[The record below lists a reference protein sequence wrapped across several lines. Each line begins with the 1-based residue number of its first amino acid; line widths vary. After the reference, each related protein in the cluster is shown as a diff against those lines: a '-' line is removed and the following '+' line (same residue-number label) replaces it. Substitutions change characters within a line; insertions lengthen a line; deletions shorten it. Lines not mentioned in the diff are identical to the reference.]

1 MKGLLNYTQIIT
13 IKNLPHYH
21 HTCYYNT
28 IKTHLNFTPKSCIR
42 HDPFLQSAIN
52 AATLRFHES
61 LRSEPLFHDPYAAC
75 LVSPSTSVDV
85 KKTAHP
91 YCVITRFLDDKLLQ
105 ILGHTD
111 DLKQVV
117 LLTDGAD
124 TRAYRLTWPSS
135 MLIFDV
141 SEEQI
146 YIELSRKLK
155 DAGAEISRNCFLI
168 HVPRETPNIQDAL
181 RKKGFNGNRPS
192 IWLLQGLPLSTLASL
207 EEILLTVA
215 SLAMKGCVLI
225 GEVPAKLIETTH
237 ELEVSREELMHK
249 IFMRHG
255 FQVQVIDYDQVAKKL
270 GGEQPNEPSN
280 SILFVAEHLRFSD
293 DQMETWRREFQ
304 RAEDEGDEEGFE
316 DL

>member
-1 MKGLLNYTQIIT
+1 MEGILSFTHIST
-13 IKNLPHYH
+13 IKMLPHFHGNWYKK
-21 HTCYYNT
+21 T
-28 IKTHLNFTPKSCIR
+28 KTHFKFTAKSSNGD
-42 HDPFLQSAIN
+42 DPLLQSAIN
-52 AATLRFHES
+52 AVTLRFHET

-75 LVSPSTSVDV
+75 LVSPSTSIDV
-85 KKTAHP
+85 KKSVHP
-91 YCVITRFLDDKLLQ
+91 YCLITRFLDDKLLQ
-105 ILGHTD
+105 IVGHTD
-111 DLKQVV
+111 ELKQVV

-141 SEEQI
+141 STERI
-146 YIELSRKLK
+146 YSKFSLMLK
-155 DAGAEISRNCFLI
+155 DAGAQMSRNCLLI
-168 HVPRETPNIQDAL
+168 HVPRESPNIQDAL

-192 IWLLQGLPLSTLASL
+192 IWVLQGLPLMTLASL
-207 EEILLTVA
+207 EDILSTVA

-225 GEVPAKLIETTH
+225 GEVPAELIETTH
-237 ELEVSREELMHK
+237 ELEISREESVRR

-255 FQVQVIDYDQVAKKL
+255 FQVQVIDYGQVAKDL
-270 GGEQPNEPSN
+270 GGKQLKELSN

-304 RAEDEGDEEGFE
+304 RVEDEGDEEGFE